1 MLIKNK
7 RKPKNQMKYE
17 CIVSKKTLRY
27 GKEFKRDKN
36 LPKILKQSFFKFV
49 RRYDIIHGCIKND
62 DIC

>member
-1 MLIKNK
+1 
-7 RKPKNQMKYE
+7 MKYE

-49 RRYDIIHGCIKND
+49 RRYDIICGCIKND
-62 DIC
+62 DICWYI